1 MKNQKHITFFL
12 SCLLFFSCLAGCGA
26 GGDTSAYGTVQDGKD
41 NSILPTEQTGS
52 GDAAHATEQT
62 VSGDAAHATEQ
73 TVSRDAA
80 HATELSGP
88 EQVAYAI
95 EEDDFGE
102 KIREEN
108 LKSYEEFGMTYDP
121 ARDELWYQ
129 GKLVRWFEDYYPV
142 DGKGGEEKAGM
153 DLFNENGV
161 TDVYAVRDFGHI
173 DRHADGSFDP
183 SGTLV
188 ALKEF
193 TQEEFA
199 ARDID
204 AIKNPPVTEAVAS
217 EGEPMSPEEAQAM
230 AEDYA
235 PFGVDYDAKAG
246 QWYFKGEKVRYF
258 LDILSSNGESMTGGK
273 FQGVIRSF
281 WNDDGTVDI
290 YAVRDA
296 GRQDKEGTGLLTA
309 VEAYSQKEFEIHTS
323 SCQKDAAISS
333 QVQN

>member
-12 SCLLFFSCLAGCGA
+12 SGLLFFSCLAGCGA
-26 GGDTSAYGTVQDGKD
+26 GGDTSAYGTVQDGRG
-41 NSILPTEQTGS
+41 NSILP
-52 GDAAHATEQT
+52 AEQT

-73 TVSRDAA
+73 TVSEDAA
-80 HATELSGP
+80 HAAELSGP

-95 EEDDFGE
+95 EEDGFGE

-108 LKSYEEFGMTYDP
+108 LKSYEVFGMTYDP

-153 DLFNENGV
+153 DFFNENGV

-183 SGTLV
+183 SGTLA

-230 AEDYA
+230 AEEYA

-258 LDILSSNGESMTGGK
+258 LDILSSNGESMTGEK

-290 YAVRDA
+290 YTVRDA

-309 VEAYSQKEFEIHTS
+309 VEAYSQKEYEIHTS
-323 SCQKDAAISS
+323 SCQKDAAISP